1 MSESITVLNHY
12 DQVPAIDIAGRYWK
26 SIMHHGARSYVEN
39 ADLSIKALS
48 IAGKIIPLVI
58 NQGKGHFS
66 DICSPYAHYLMYTA
80 EEFRRRHSR
89 PVGLALPMLVFPLGV
104 LLRCTS
110 IDRVVFINNWL
121 FTTNPSPSLSRTQI
135 HAATKLLLHEYPD
148 FAIVMRSL
156 NPLMDQSLLKS
167 LIENGYRLVRSRR
180 VYIFDCVSQHYLRH
194 RNTQSDLKL
203 LKNSPY
209 CVIDCHKAPDKQIVR
224 MAELYRDLYLTKY
237 SRLNPHFTSDFF
249 RLTLKEN
256 IFAYRALEKDG
267 RIDGFITYF
276 VQDDRVIGTVAGY
289 DRGLSPRVGLYR
301 MLIAIILSEAA
312 RRNLKLHLSGGA
324 GHFKLLR
331 GAVPVEEYDAVYDR
345 HLPRHRRLAW
355 ATLMMAGRLAE
366 RERPMA
372 V

>member
-1 MSESITVLNHY
+1 
-12 DQVPAIDIAGRYWK
+12 
-26 SIMHHGARSYVEN
+26 MHHGAKFYVDN
-39 ADLSIKALS
+39 VNLSIKAMS

-58 NQGKGHFS
+58 NQGKSQFS
-66 DICSPYAHYLMYTA
+66 DVCSPYAHYLMYTA

-89 PVGLALPMLVFPLGV
+89 VLGPALPVLVFPLSI
-104 LLRCTS
+104 LLRCAS

-121 FTTNPSPSLSRTQI
+121 FTTNPSLSLSCAQI
-135 HAATKLLLHEYPD
+135 HAATNLLLQEYPD
-148 FAIVMRSL
+148 FAIVIRSVNSL
-156 NPLMDQSLLKS
+156 LDQSLLKS

-180 VYIFDCVSQHYLRH
+180 VYVLDCASQHYLRH
-194 RNTQSDLKL
+194 HNTQIDLKL

-209 CVIDCHKAPDKQIVR
+209 CVIDCHKALEKQIVR
-224 MAELYRDLYLTKY
+224 MAELYRGIYLSKH
-237 SRLNPHFTSDFF
+237 SRLNPQFTSDFF

-276 VQDDRVIGTVAGY
+276 VQDDRITAAVGGY
-289 DRGLSPRVGLYR
+289 DRGLSQRVGLYR
-301 MLIAIILSEAA
+301 MLVAIVVSEAA
-312 RRNLKLHLSGGA
+312 RRNLKLNLSGGV
-324 GHFKLLR
+324 GHFKSLR